1 MLRTPDGVV
10 EKVAIEERFIDC
22 APYVSRS
29 GATFNGCMV
38 ERKGELIAV
47 RGLYKIF
54 NEPLYRFSS
63 RGKITRDLSRLQD
76 LIMKFIREFGT
87 NGALVY
93 YDNYM
98 LHIYD
103 SFRKAVMLEDTPA
116 FEQGHLF
123 IYRLRLPI
131 DLFIYR
137 LRLPI
142 DLSGEQKMEQE
153 AIYNHKIAFSSSVS
167 VKYDALDG
175 LYLSPG
181 YGFMINA
188 GEDATAKISSPDHG
202 EKEVRLAA
210 GQYLFLHSPPRKNV
224 D

>member
-131 DLFIYR
+131 DL
-137 LRLPI
+137 
-142 DLSGEQKMEQE
+142 SGEQKTEQE
-153 AIYNHKIAFSSSVS
+153 AIYNHKIVFSSSVS

-181 YGFMINA
+181 YGFLIQKSDD
-188 GEDATAKISSPDHG
+188 EPIKISSPNHG
-202 EKEVRLAA
+202 EAEVSLPA
-210 GQYLFLHSPPRKNV
+210 GQWLFLHAPPRKSV